1 MAIKIYIDQ
10 GHGPGGINGGAEAFG
25 LTEQDITFQVGIYL
39 ANLLNNTPGYEAKV
53 SRETITTILG
63 YNTASSLAARVTDAN
78 QWGADYFISLHC
90 NAATNPDYNGTEV
103 IVFSEMSPAYPLARS
118 VLEQIVLQLG
128 TKNNGVVARTNLY
141 VLRRTQ
147 MPSLLVELAF
157 LTNYNDAQKLK
168 NDQFGFA
175 QAIYD
180 GIRITLG

>member
-10 GHGPGGINGGAEAFG
+10 GHGPGGVNGGAEGFG
-25 LTEQDITFQVGIYL
+25 LVEQDITFQVGIYL
-39 ANLLNNTPGYEAKV
+39 ENLLNGTPGYEAKV
-53 SRETITTILG
+53 SRSTETTILG
-63 YNTASSLAARVTDAN
+63 YNTSSSLTARVNDAN

-90 NAATNPDYNGTEV
+90 NAATNPTYNGTEV
-103 IVFSEMSPAYPLARS
+103 IVFSKSSPAYPLANS
-118 VLEQIVLQLG
+118 ILEQIVLQLG
-128 TKNNGVVARTNLY
+128 TKNNGVVERTNLY

-157 LTNYNDAQKLK
+157 ITNYNDAQKLK
-168 NDQFGFA
+168 NDQFAFA